1 MCSLSDGEWKIMKVL
16 WREQP
21 QTVGQLTQALDAET
35 GWSRTTIFI
44 MLKRLISKG
53 AVRLDDSGRV
63 QVYYAEITR
72 EEIEPE
78 ETSSFLSR
86 VFDGS
91 LGMMVSSLVSHRALS
106 EEELSELRNI
116 LDEAEKSSKP

>member
-1 MCSLSDGEWKIMKVL
+1 MFGFKTRFHICDLFGIPL
-16 WREQP
+16 Y
-21 QTVGQLTQALDAET
+21 LDL
-35 GWSRTTIFI
+35 TTIFI
-44 MLKRLISKG
+44 MLKRLIAKG

-63 QVYYAEITR
+63 QVYYAEISR
-72 EEIEPE
+72 EEMVPE

-116 LDEAEKSSKP
+116 LDEAEKNRKS